1 MTYSK
6 APEFVRMVQLILGKV
21 KFVRALEN
29 YHQKFAFSNAKTDDW
44 IACMAE
50 FAPSSIDLTQMATGW
65 LRRTGYPTVTVS
77 SSNYDS
83 ATGKYTVDLIQ
94 SGYEDQKEET
104 NQYPWIVPVK
114 YSLIKNGVALKNDV
128 VILNANGF
136 KGFNVR
142 SRQLLFCPCSFK
154 CCRTTLV

>member
-1 MTYSK
+1 MRS
-6 APEFVRMVQLILGKV
+6 
-21 KFVRALEN
+21 
-29 YHQKFAFSNAKTDDW
+29 
-44 IACMAE
+44 IA
-50 FAPSSIDLTQMATGW
+50 
-65 LRRTGYPTVTVS
+65 VTVS

-128 VILNANGF
+128 VILNDTKVTLELAASQMVRF
-136 KGFNVR
+136 RQVRLR
-142 SRQLLFCPCSFK
+142 SRKNQKNHCRNRHQNWLIRFFVFPFYVFILLF
-154 CCRTTLV
+154 